1 MTLTTRMTVIP
12 IARRCDTLSPIT
24 PPTTSTMIGVRMVT
38 RAGTADHAMI
48 LTTLGDTGLNLLT
61 TTTTAGKAD
70 MKIGRGQNH
79 AAVTCTTLNVAFY
92 IQCYSFYSLASN

>member
-48 LTTLGDTGLNLLT
+48 LTTLEDTGLNPH

-70 MKIGRGQNH
+70 MKIGRRQNH
-79 AAVTCTTLNVAFY
+79 AAVTCTTLNVAF
-92 IQCYSFYSLASN
+92 